1 MSIKTATLN
10 GVTTIEIARPEKKN
24 ALTVAMYQ
32 AMTDA
37 LNAAKAD
44 GAVRAVLITGQ
55 PGIFTSGNDI
65 EDFMSR
71 GTGGGGAGSED
82 TESPVFKFMRAL
94 LDCDKPV
101 VAAVTGAAIGIGT
114 TLLLHCD
121 FVYVSDEARLA
132 MPFVAL
138 GLVPE
143 FASSLMVPQLMGN
156 RRAAEKLLLGDP
168 FTPEQA
174 VECGIANAVLPA
186 LEVVNHARR
195 VAERFNALPP
205 GAVREAKQLMR
216 GPQREVLLQTIATE
230 GALFATRLRSP
241 EAMEAFQ
248 AFFQKRKPD
257 FSQFD

>member
-1 MSIKTATLN
+1 MSIRTATLN
-10 GVTTIEIARPEKKN
+10 GVATIEIARPEKKN

-37 LNAAKAD
+37 LNAAREDA
-44 GAVRAVLITGQ
+44 AVRAVLVTGQ

-65 EDFMSR
+65 EDFMKR
-71 GTGGGGAGSED
+71 APGQGSD
-82 TESPVFKFMRAL
+82 AMDSPVFRFMRAL
-94 LDCDKPV
+94 LECDKPV

-143 FASSLMVPQLMGN
+143 FASSLVVPQLMGH

-168 FTPEQA
+168 FTPEHA

-186 LEVVNHARR
+186 GEVVNHARR

-216 GPQREVLLQTIATE
+216 RPQHELVLQTIRTE
-230 GALFATRLRSP
+230 GEIFARRLRSP

-248 AFFQKRKPD
+248 AFFQKRPPD
-257 FSQFD
+257 FSKF

>member
-10 GVTTIEIARPEKKN
+10 GVATIEIARPEKKN

-37 LNAAKAD
+37 LVAAREDA
-44 GAVRAVLITGQ
+44 AVRAVLITGQ

-65 EDFMSR
+65 EDFMKR
-71 GTGGGGAGSED
+71 APGQGSD
-82 TESPVFKFMRAL
+82 AMDSPVFRFMRAL

-121 FVYVSDEARLA
+121 FVFVSDEARLA

-143 FASSLMVPQLMGN
+143 FASSLVVPQLMGH

-186 LEVVNHARR
+186 GEVVNHARR
-195 VAERFNALPP
+195 VAERFNQLPF

-216 GPQREVLLQTIATE
+216 RPQHDQLLQTIRSE
-230 GALFATRLRSP
+230 GEIFARRLRSP

-248 AFFQKRKPD
+248 AFFQKRPPD
-257 FSQFD
+257 FSKF

>member
-1 MSIKTATLN
+1 
-10 GVTTIEIARPEKKN
+10 
-24 ALTVAMYQ
+24 
-32 AMTDA
+32 
-37 LNAAKAD
+37 
-44 GAVRAVLITGQ
+44 VRALLITGQ

-65 EDFMSR
+65 EDFMAR
-71 GTGGGGAGSED
+71 PPGQGGDAMD
-82 TESPVFKFMRAL
+82 SPVFRFMRAL

-114 TLLLHCD
+114 TMLLHCD

-143 FASSLMVPQLMGN
+143 YASSLIVPALMGH

-168 FTPEQA
+168 FTAEQA

-186 LEVVNHARR
+186 GEVVSYARR
-195 VAERFNALPP
+195 VAERFNTLPP

-216 GPQREVLLQTIATE
+216 APQRELVMQTIRTE
-230 GALFATRLRSP
+230 GALFAKRLRSP

-257 FSQFD
+257 FSKF

>member
-1 MSIKTATLN
+1 MSIKTATID
-10 GVTTIEIARPEKKN
+10 GVATIEIARPEKKN
-24 ALTVAMYQ
+24 AFTVAMYQ
-32 AMTDA
+32 AMADA
-37 LNAAKAD
+37 LNAAREDA
-44 GAVRAVLITGQ
+44 AVRAVLITGQ
-55 PGIFTSGNDI
+55 PGIFTSGNDV
-65 EDFMSR
+65 EDFLTR
-71 GTGGGGAGSED
+71 PPGQGSD
-82 TESPVFKFMRAL
+82 SMESPVFRFMRAL

-114 TLLLHCD
+114 TMLLHCD

-143 FASSLMVPQLMGN
+143 YASSLLVPQLMGH

-186 LEVVNHARR
+186 AEVVAHARR
-195 VAERFNALPP
+195 VAARFNALPP

-216 GPQREVLLQTIATE
+216 APERERLLQTIRTE
-230 GALFATRLRSP
+230 GEIFGRRLRSP

-248 AFFQKRKPD
+248 AFLQKRKPD
-257 FSQFD
+257 FSRF

>member
-10 GVTTIEIARPEKKN
+10 GVATIEIARPEKKN

-32 AMTDA
+32 AMADA
-37 LNAAKAD
+37 LRAAVAD
-44 GAVRAVLITGQ
+44 SALRAVLITGQ

-71 GTGGGGAGSED
+71 QPGEGSD
-82 TESPVFKFMRAL
+82 AMASPVFQFMRAL
-94 LDCDKPV
+94 IECDKPV

-114 TLLLHCD
+114 TMLLHCD

-132 MPFVAL
+132 MPFVSL

-143 FASSLMVPQLMGN
+143 FASSLLVPQLMGHT
-156 RRAAEKLLLGDP
+156 RAAEKLMLGDP

-174 VECGIANAVLPA
+174 VDCGIANAVLPLA
-186 LEVVNHARR
+186 EVVNHARR
-195 VAERFNALPP
+195 IAERFNGLPP

-216 GPQREVLLQTIATE
+216 GPQRELMLKTIATE
-230 GALFATRLRSP
+230 GALFAKRLRSP

-257 FSQFD
+257 FSKF